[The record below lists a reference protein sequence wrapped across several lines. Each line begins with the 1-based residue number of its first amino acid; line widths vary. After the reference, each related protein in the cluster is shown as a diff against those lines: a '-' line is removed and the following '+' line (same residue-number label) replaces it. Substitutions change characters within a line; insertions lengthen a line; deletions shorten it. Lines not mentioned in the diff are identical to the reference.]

1 MNDELDMANGL
12 SAGEVSDQ
20 VLLNRYSRSH
30 APEPFLQLMQRHMR
44 MVYGTCLR
52 ITANVHDAEDLSQEC
67 FFDLARQSGEV
78 RTSLVGWL
86 HQAAT
91 HRALNRLRGE
101 KRRRVHEQVA
111 GLDQIQETSAAT
123 GTNSEISWNEISPI
137 FDQILSELPEQH
149 RAPIVM
155 HYLEGATQ
163 AEVANSLGVHQST
176 VSRRLTEGIER
187 LRDGFR
193 RLGVVVPVAAM
204 LSWLT
209 TQSAI
214 AAPPTLA
221 SSISKIGLAG
231 VGTTMAA
238 TSTGSGFVSSF
249 LAAVKASFVLLF
261 APLIAGIL
269 WGEIVFL
276 VVLALWCSY
285 LALRRPEWFRVLCFT
300 RQFPN
305 IYEWPFYPLTRWTW
319 QTPPREWQLWV
330 AFYFVTG
337 IELLGLA
344 ILPLPRRIW
353 AMPFAGSL
361 LQLDEFRS
369 WHFAIQF
376 LLMPFAGSLIPLAW
390 AGFNMFTGARILR
403 RVKSCRAEA
412 SESSVA
418 SDSPVDG
425 ALLLTYALAGI
436 VLVAKLISSP
446 WFFSQPENGSGKFLL
461 NIVCATA
468 WATTLIW
475 GSLLVLDRYRRWR
488 TQGMIS
494 ATDSKR
500 IDDLAPP
507 RWLLTVLM
515 VIPLA
520 VSLLITLATLIQ
532 DVYPVYVP
540 FGDTSDAVARRRIF
554 MMTLA
559 AMDFVVMGISPL
571 AYLYRRI
578 PRIAWGVAFSTIGLI
593 GTLHLGLFT
602 KTIIAAPVLEA
613 PARFEPPP
621 RMELLDGHFILENA
635 PNLLANDSL
644 NSNVKYLGLRSL
656 LSVRSRSAPTITV
669 EYGEHQARLEVPSN
683 SDHIEFE
690 TNVAMLV
697 VGSNFQKGIPTQ
709 IQVSLIVVDGNSRL
723 QKLEQFMLPIPA
735 EISPDDWNDQ
745 FEAIEQEHEK
755 AYLLG
760 ETVALGIVQE
770 KPVTLKVNEK

>member
-1 MNDELDMANGL
+1 MMNDELDMANGL

-111 GLDQIQETSAAT
+111 GMDQIQETSAAN
-123 GTNSEISWNEISPI
+123 GTNSDISWSEISPI

-163 AEVANSLGVHQST
+163 AEIANSLGVHQST
-176 VSRRLTEGIER
+176 VSRRLTEGIEC

-193 RLGVVVPVAAM
+193 RLGIVVPVAAL

-221 SSISKIGLAG
+221 SSIGKIGLAG
-231 VGTTMAA
+231 VGTSMAA
-238 TSTGSGFVSSF
+238 TSTGSSFVSSF
-249 LAAVKASFVLLF
+249 LAAVKASVVLLF

-269 WGEIVFL
+269 WGEIIFL
-276 VVLALWCSY
+276 VVLTLWCSY

-319 QTPPREWQLWV
+319 QSPPREWQLWV

-337 IELLGLA
+337 IELFGLA

-353 AMPFAGSL
+353 L
-361 LQLDEFRS
+361 L
-369 WHFAIQF
+369 
-376 LLMPFAGSLIPLAW
+376 PLVW
-390 AGFNMFTGARILR
+390 AGWHIFMGSRIWT
-403 RVKSCRAEA
+403 RVKRCRADV
-412 SESSVA
+412 SGSSVA
-418 SDSPVDG
+418 SDLPVDG

-436 VLVAKLISSP
+436 VLIAKLTSSP
-446 WFFSQPENGSGKFLL
+446 WFLSQPENGSGIFWL
-461 NIVCATA
+461 NVVCATA
-468 WATTLIW
+468 WATTLVW

-500 IDDLAPP
+500 IDELAPP

-520 VSLLITLATLIQ
+520 VSLMITFATLVQ
-532 DVYPVYVP
+532 DVLPVYVP

-554 MMTLA
+554 MMTLT
-559 AMDFVVMGISPL
+559 AMDFVVMGILPL

-593 GTLHLGLFT
+593 GALHLGLFT
-602 KTIIAAPVLEA
+602 KTIIASPVLKA
-613 PARFEPPP
+613 PARFEPPSQ
-621 RMELLDGHFILENA
+621 MKLLDGHFILENA
-635 PNLLANDSL
+635 PNLLENDSL
-644 NSNVKYLGLRSL
+644 NSDVKFPGLQAM
-656 LSVRSRSAPTITV
+656 LSVRSRSAPTITM
-669 EYGEHQARLEVPSN
+669 EYGEHQARLEVP
-683 SDHIEFE
+683 DDGDCIEFE

-760 ETVALGIVQE
+760 ETVELGIVQG